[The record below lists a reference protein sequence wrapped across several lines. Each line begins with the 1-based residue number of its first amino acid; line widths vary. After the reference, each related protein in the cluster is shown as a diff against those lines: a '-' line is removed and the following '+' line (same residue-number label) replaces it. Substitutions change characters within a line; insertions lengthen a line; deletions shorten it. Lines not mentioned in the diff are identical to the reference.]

1 MAYTKNM
8 KLEDFLSDHQ
18 VKEVKEITHPFI
30 KVKLRPDYVFIE
42 MQDEKLM
49 VSIEDYFS
57 YKIKD
62 LKGFDD
68 ELYAK
73 LKENEKLLKAYRS
86 CLRKLSSRD
95 YTIRQIKDHLYK
107 QELHKDEVEQIVAKL
122 IAYGLLDDEKYAQ
135 NRISYYD
142 SSLMSAK
149 QIRQKLTK
157 EGIDDKLIDDNL
169 KYDRNREYLKAKN
182 RAEKLVKTTHNK
194 SLKALKQ
201 GILTRLAA
209 DGFSYELSNETINEL
224 ELSNDN
230 EDELLQKEYNKAL
243 KKYAKRYEG
252 YDLKQR
258 LYASLMAKGFRSE
271 DIRRIL
277 EVENGQTG

>member
-68 ELYAK
+68 ELYV
-73 LKENEKLLKAYRS
+73 
-86 CLRKLSSRD
+86 
-95 YTIRQIKDHLYK
+95 KDHLYK

-142 SSLMSAK
+142 NSLMSAK

-209 DGFSYELSNETINEL
+209 DGFSYELSNEIINEL

>member
-95 YTIRQIKDHLYK
+95 YTIRQ
-107 QELHKDEVEQIVAKL
+107 
-122 IAYGLLDDEKYAQ
+122 
-135 NRISYYD
+135 
-142 SSLMSAK
+142 
-149 QIRQKLTK
+149 LTK

-209 DGFSYELSNETINEL
+209 DGFSYELSNEIINEL